1 VYQGRG
7 VDLAL
12 WLLLLPIGGWLT
24 GSLIGGRLFA
34 WSLAPR
40 RSSSA
45 GFSSVVGGLLGR
57 SLRRRSWVA
66 AQGMIVIGLIVAAA
80 TSIIMFTASYDRAKA
95 ADARFSLGSDIR
107 VASDPTSPENLDGR
121 FADRIDTVDGIAAAT
136 PVVYSVENARVRAK
150 NEDAANVAAVDPK
163 GFLRIAALEDADF
176 VGMTAEQAMTSLSDD
191 PTGMLLSVE
200 MADFIHAVPGD
211 PLLVLFDQGT
221 DEQALGHLHVAGLF
235 ERMPAFPDGADAVL
249 NIAQKERVVPSTV
262 PDFFLAR
269 TSDGRASTLDAA
281 VAHLT
286 DTLGSTRRLA
296 VETRVTTLNKDQ
308 SSLAALNIRGLLTL
322 DSGFG
327 LAMAIVA
334 IGIFVFGLLLQR
346 RREYVTMR
354 AQGLQSREI
363 RALLIGETGAVTLSA
378 CAVGIVVGVGMA
390 WLLVN
395 VLRPLFVLTPTLVFP
410 LGGVLGLVLLILAA
424 TLASAIAGSALIG
437 RLKPTE
443 LLRDE

>member
-1 VYQGRG
+1 
-7 VDLAL
+7 
-12 WLLLLPIGGWLT
+12 
-24 GSLIGGRLFA
+24 
-34 WSLAPR
+34 
-40 RSSSA
+40 
-45 GFSSVVGGLLGR
+45 
-57 SLRRRSWVA
+57 
-66 AQGMIVIGLIVAAA
+66 
-80 TSIIMFTASYDRAKA
+80 
-95 ADARFSLGSDIR
+95 
-107 VASDPTSPENLDGR
+107 
-121 FADRIDTVDGIAAAT
+121 
-136 PVVYSVENARVRAK
+136 
-150 NEDAANVAAVDPK
+150 
-163 GFLRIAALEDADF
+163 
-176 VGMTAEQAMTSLSDD
+176 
-191 PTGMLLSVE
+191 MLLSVE

-221 DEQALGHLHVAGLF
+221 DEQALGRLHVAGLF
-235 ERMPAFPDGADAVL
+235 ERMPAFPDGADAML
-249 NIAQKERVVPSTV
+249 NIAEKQKVVPSTV

-269 TSDGRASTLDAA
+269 TSDGRASTLDGA
-281 VAHLT
+281 VANLT
-286 DTLGSTRRLA
+286 DTLGTTRRIA

-363 RALLIGETGAVTLSA
+363 RALLVGETGAVTLSA

-410 LGGVLGLVLLILAA
+410 VGGVLALVLLILAA
-424 TLASAIAGSALIG
+424 TLACAFAASALIG